1 MLRGLLVIG
10 PVLAVGLVAALV
22 TSFAHEGDATFAF
35 AQQNLQG
42 IAPLQLESLV
52 ELTREP
58 LSSGPGSRAIS
69 ARCVHGGSG
78 PKLNPWQC
86 TVRYASGDAIT
97 YRIIVRLS
105 GRFQGADR
113 TGSRLI
119 SGCCLRGS
127 ANSNAALGDRGLSG
141 RSAPA

>member
-22 TSFAHEGDATFAF
+22 TIFAHEGDATFVF
-35 AQQNLQG
+35 AQQNPQG
-42 IAPLQLESLV
+42 IAPLQLESIV

-58 LSSGPGSRAIS
+58 LRSGPGSRAIS
-69 ARCVHGGSG
+69 ARCVHGASG
-78 PKLNPWQC
+78 PKLNPWHC

-105 GRFQGADR
+105 GRFQGTDR

-127 ANSNAALGDRGLSG
+127 AIRTPRLAMTGLRG
-141 RSAPA
+141 RSALA